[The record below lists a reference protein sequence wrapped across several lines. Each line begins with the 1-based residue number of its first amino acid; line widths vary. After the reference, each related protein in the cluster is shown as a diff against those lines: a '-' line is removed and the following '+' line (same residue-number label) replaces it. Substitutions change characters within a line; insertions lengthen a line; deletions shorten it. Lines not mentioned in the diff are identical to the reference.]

1 MAGREKFEN
10 KLKNLRETLE
20 SIGHVP
26 SVAEDRA
33 VNANVKYYY
42 KNYSDNPLV
51 AELMKDFP
59 LEIGKRGKY
68 NKRGSIGERGL
79 ILEQALSKYGRVP
92 TSEEDKTL
100 LAEVNYCYRT
110 FHAEPLIKR
119 LRKLYPTNNLYS
131 KWGPKV
137 DKESHPDAFC
147 MGGPGSYKELKV
159 GPLSY
164 FENPFQRAKRYILE
178 CIEEYH
184 ELPGANTWPMHFAFE
199 RLDGNYRNGIP
210 YEVIEFA
217 EHLIKEGLASEE
229 FVTRYYSSMLDH
241 EPLFSRISQI
251 MGDMKIC
258 SLGYL
263 AKNIM
268 PGRLIDID
276 SLYQFFYYQEQNNG
290 YPSNGIQKSHRH
302 LYRLIDYQTETAGK
316 IVSLGWKE
324 LGELDY
330 NEIADTNPITVVP
343 KYSLDFSDED
353 ERHYAQTFLF
363 HQDVNHDYIN
373 GITTR
378 TVNYDAT
385 FMDDICEGICPFR
398 FIDKFPYPDAPEI
411 TLDWCELLVDLE
423 SPLLGEYIEKGLFF
437 HSFTSIAKSIT
448 SPKAFSQLAALSIYL
463 KKKYDFNL
471 KI

>member
-1 MAGREKFEN
+1 MAGKEKFEN

-51 AELMKDFP
+51 AELMNDFP

-92 TSEEDKTL
+92 TSEEDKAL

-110 FHAEPLIKR
+110 FQADPLIKR

-147 MGGPGSYKELKV
+147 MGGTGSYKELKV

-184 ELPGANTWPMHFAFE
+184 ELPGSNTWPMHFAFE

-276 SLYQFFYYQEQNNG
+276 SLYQFFY
-290 YPSNGIQKSHRH
+290 
-302 LYRLIDYQTETAGK
+302 
-316 IVSLGWKE
+316 
-324 LGELDY
+324 
-330 NEIADTNPITVVP
+330 
-343 KYSLDFSDED
+343 
-353 ERHYAQTFLF
+353 
-363 HQDVNHDYIN
+363 
-373 GITTR
+373 
-378 TVNYDAT
+378 
-385 FMDDICEGICPFR
+385 
-398 FIDKFPYPDAPEI
+398 
-411 TLDWCELLVDLE
+411 
-423 SPLLGEYIEKGLFF
+423 
-437 HSFTSIAKSIT
+437 
-448 SPKAFSQLAALSIYL
+448 
-463 KKKYDFNL
+463 
-471 KI
+471 